1 MKIFAGID
9 QYGHS
14 QTNVDSIKTQ
24 TNAVYYNADNLV
36 AATTTAMGL
45 LSAADKTKLDGIAEG
60 ANKYVLPAATTT
72 ALGGVKV
79 DAALSST
86 STNPVQNKAVNTAIT
101 NHTGNTSNPHGVTKT
116 QVGLGNVE
124 DTALSSWTGSTK
136 ITTLGTIATGVWQGS
151 KIANAYLANNA
162 ISINGTSVFLGESFT
177 TANISA
183 GTAGTSSATS
193 GYTLSVPYVTVNK
206 YGIVTAYGTH
216 THTVNNIPNSSLA
229 NSKITIAGVS
239 VSLGGSI
246 TAATIGNAL
255 TTGAPAAYATRAG
268 QAVNDGNGNNI
279 ANALAGKAAS
289 VHTHSYTDCN
299 IGGGGE
305 NGRLNSLGARF
316 SGVYGNIFHGL
327 PASAIVTEYSSD
339 SGATWTETD
348 WGNNKRLAT
357 SGTSAIIGALNGNA
371 STGTTHQFRVTI
383 DAAAGNFY
391 GITDRIYMDIGTD
404 GSTACWCSVYTRPS
418 DTETYT
424 LRGTYGISGWNGWN
438 SVPFEY
444 LIAYTAPT
452 SSGRVRYIRLV
463 FGGNHTTSSYGGL
476 RLLQLYATAVMK
488 YTTTNQMVASGVPYT
503 VDPDLNTTF
512 ASRVTA
518 ATLVNSSY
526 NSAYYFLMGDGT
538 VTTKKNLT
546 TATHCGWTSV
556 SADALLVPTMNTIA
570 YWNGAYS
577 SAGNSNLAYCNKG
590 AFGTFAAKSSLAFSE
605 LTSKPTTL
613 AGYGITDSVKIVYDA
628 TNTAD
633 YYRTISAV
641 VRNHTQSGFPFIH
654 STMLSLN
661 AIYDTF
667 AQMVFP
673 YYSNG
678 VVYVRSGVTSASP
691 DWVLQL
697 NANNY
702 SSYALPLTGGT
713 LTGALTVQST
723 ITATGTISSSTGI
736 YSTGYVSAR
745 GQDTSSD
752 ISLKKDLRPIEGA
765 LDYIIGTKFRRFRW
779 RDDDAESVG
788 IIAQEEQE
796 REYGFLVRKHDE
808 VGHLTYDYAASTA
821 LIGAALQEEDRK
833 VEELKA
839 RVAELENELKTL
851 RYGNH

>member
-60 ANKYVLPAATTT
+60 ANKYVLPTATTT
-72 ALGGVKV
+72 TLGGVKV

-101 NHTGNTSNPHGVTKT
+101 SHTGNTNNPHGVTKA

-124 DTALSSWTGSTK
+124 NTKLSEWNGSTNIK
-136 ITTLGTIATGVWQGS
+136 ALGTITTGVWNGT
-151 KIANAYLANNA
+151 KIANAYLAN
-162 ISINGTSVFLGESFT
+162 
-177 TANISA
+177 
-183 GTAGTSSATS
+183 SSM
-193 GYTLSVPYVTVNK
+193 
-206 YGIVTAYGTH
+206 
-216 THTVNNIPNSSLA
+216 
-229 NSKITIAGVS
+229 TIAGVS

-246 TAATIGNAL
+246 TAAAIGNSL

-279 ANALAGKAAS
+279 ASALAGKAAS

-316 SGVYGNIFHGL
+316 AGVFGNIFHGL

-348 WGNNKRLAT
+348 WGDNKRLAT
-357 SGTSAIIGALNGNA
+357 SGTSAIIGALNGDA

-383 DAAAGNFY
+383 DAAAGSFF
-391 GITDRIYMDIGTD
+391 GITDRIYMDVNIRETG
-404 GSTACWCSVYTRPS
+404 ACWCSVYTRPS

-438 SVPFEY
+438 SVPCY
-444 LIAYTAPT
+444 YTIASDATAAN
-452 SSGRVRYIRLV
+452 GRVRYVRLV
-463 FGGNHTTSSYGGL
+463 FGGNHTTSSYSGL
-476 RLLQLYATAVMK
+476 LLLQLYATAVMK
-488 YTTTNQMVASGVPYT
+488 YNFAAINSMVQRGVPYT

-518 ATLVNSSY
+518 STLVSSSY
-526 NSAYYFLMGDGT
+526 NSANYFLMGNGT

-577 SAGNSNLAYCNKG
+577 SAGSSNLAYCNKG

-613 AGYGITDSVKIVYDA
+613 AGYGITD
-628 TNTAD
+628 
-633 YYRTISAV
+633 
-641 VRNHTQSGFPFIH
+641 
-654 STMLSLN
+654 
-661 AIYDTF
+661 
-667 AQMVFP
+667 
-673 YYSNG
+673 
-678 VVYVRSGVTSASP
+678 
-691 DWVLQL
+691 
-697 NANNY
+697 
-702 SSYALPLTGGT
+702 ALPITGGT
-713 LTGALTVQST
+713 LTGDLITTDRNIVINHGSGNYGAFTFRNKRAASSTGGRADYALQVQDTDGNFLWGLGHFGVAATDIYTYLGYGDYSSRINLQITPGGAVSVYSLYAYAT
-723 ITATGTISSSTGI
+723 ITATGTISSTTGI

-752 ISLKKDLRPIEGA
+752 ASLKKDLRPIEGA
-765 LDYIIGTKFRRFRW
+765 LGYIIGTKFRRFRW
-779 RDDDAESVG
+779 RDDDTESVG
-788 IIAQEEQE
+788 IIAQEERE

-839 RVAELENELKTL
+839 RIEELENEIKSL
-851 RYGNH
+851 RICQ